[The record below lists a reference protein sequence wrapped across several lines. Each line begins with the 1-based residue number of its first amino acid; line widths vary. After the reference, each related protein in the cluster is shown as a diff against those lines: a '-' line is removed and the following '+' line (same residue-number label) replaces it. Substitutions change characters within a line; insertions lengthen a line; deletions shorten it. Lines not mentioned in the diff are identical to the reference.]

1 MIEAGIYL
9 IIFIA
14 GYSLGMHR
22 KALIENE
29 GEGFIRKLL
38 TIKYDFK
45 KNHLLNN
52 ITLPVGN
59 GTTQIDHILVSTRG
73 IFVIETKHYS
83 GWIFADAKSPK
94 WTQVLYKKKF
104 TFQNP
109 LRQNYKHLKTI
120 QNILDFLPKDL
131 IHSVVVFTGSAEFKV
146 NKPDRVFNPQEL
158 LSYINSH
165 SEDVISENRVSFIVG
180 KLECLRY
187 QMSGETDHEHQSYLI
202 KKFGNTYD

>member
-1 MIEAGIYL
+1 MMEIIIVL
-9 IIFIA
+9 VIFIL
-14 GYSLGMHR
+14 GYAFGTYR
-22 KALIENE
+22 KGLTENE

-38 TIKYDFK
+38 TIRSDSK

-73 IFVIETKHYS
+73 VFVIETKHYS
-83 GWIFADAKSPK
+83 GWIFADAKSQK

-120 QNILDFLPKDL
+120 QGILDFLPKEH
-131 IHSVVVFTGSAEFKV
+131 IHSVVVFTGSAEFKAD
-146 NKPDRVFNPQEL
+146 KPERVFNPQEL

-180 KLECLRY
+180 KIECLRY
-187 QMSGETDHEHQSYLI
+187 QMSEETDHEHQSYLI